1 MYFLSL
7 KSLFWLCAK
16 NIFYFVLFR
25 LIMTSPTLNDEELTE
40 TTPVE
45 EQAHAQDEEKWS
57 IAKTSKVWDEFEEA
71 IFDKKG
77 MEPMHSL
84 QEEVLK
90 VKFRFTTQ
98 LNRHLIA
105 CQKEKSKG

>member
-1 MYFLSL
+1 
-7 KSLFWLCAK
+7 
-16 NIFYFVLFR
+16 
-25 LIMTSPTLNDEELTE
+25 MTSPTLNDEELTE

-90 VKFRFTTQ
+90 VKFRLYHT
-98 LNRHLIA
+98 I
-105 CQKEKSKG
+105 KSTFDSMSEGKI